1 MKILFE
7 NYIIYQI
14 SNVSMQPLFRWQ
26 ENKCSVAGN
35 VFMNHTKAHTYLST
49 NHINIIYF

>member
-14 SNVSMQPLFRWQ
+14 SNVSMQPLFHDK
-26 ENKCSVAGN
+26 NKCSVAGN